1 MSGIKPLST
10 DNFEQAISGGK
21 TAFVG
26 FGAPWCGHC
35 ANMQP
40 LIMEIAQQTDDV
52 DFYGVNI
59 DESQELAE
67 RFNIRSIP
75 MLMMFKDGKVVNQN
89 LGELNRDEL
98 LKFIN
103 SGRA

>member
-1 MSGIKPLST
+1 MAQIKPLST

-21 TAFVG
+21 TAFIG

-40 LIMEIAQQTDDV
+40 VLMEIAQQTDDV

-59 DESQELAE
+59 DESPELAE
-67 RFNIRSIP
+67 RFEIRSIP
-75 MLMMFKDGKVVNQN
+75 MLMMFRDGKLVNQN
-89 LGELNRDEL
+89 LGALTKDEL
-98 LKFIN
+98 LKFI
-103 SGRA
+103 SDAKA